1 MLEAARLD
9 YVLRKVGEML
19 DLRRL
24 GIRDED
30 VLRVMMSVPRHRF
43 VRPELRPF
51 AYENTP
57 LPIGYGQTIS
67 QPHVVALMTE
77 LLAPTKADKILEI
90 GTGSGYQ
97 AAILA
102 ELAREVFTLEIVE
115 PLAQRAGELLAE
127 LGYNNVKIRVSDGYS
142 GWKEEAPFQG
152 IMVTCALDHI
162 PPALVEQLAEG
173 GRLVIPVGPAGEVQ
187 RLYRAVKEEGEL
199 RLEEHGEVIFVPFV
213 RT

>member
-1 MLEAARLD
+1 
-9 YVLRKVGEML
+9 ML

-24 GIRDED
+24 GIRDEN
-30 VLRVMMSVPRHRF
+30 VLRAMTAVPRHRF
-43 VRPELRPF
+43 VPPEVRLF

-67 QPHVVALMTE
+67 QPYIVALMTE
-77 LLAPTKADKILEI
+77 LLAPAKDDKILEI

-115 PLAQRAGELLAE
+115 PLARRAEETLRE
-127 LGYNNVKIRVSDGYS
+127 LGYANVKVRVADGYS

-152 IMVTCALDHI
+152 IIVTCAPDHI

-173 GRLVIPVGPAGEVQ
+173 GRLVLPVGPAGGIQ
-187 RLYRAVKEEGEL
+187 RLYRGIKEKGGL
-199 RLEEHGEVIFVPFV
+199 RLEEHGEVVFVPFI